1 MISYILTSS
10 HERNK
15 TATEHTALR
24 DKCGKL
30 PFNSS
35 KVLHTFSINTGLHGL
50 NTTDLQCWS
59 LGCPRSLHRDTEEK
73 KKVKKIV
80 CCNAFCLQ
88 SESVVRSRMHLP
100 KLLLCSHKRKSPV
113 NNTEQFAQALKL
125 SQVINYLQ

>member
-73 KKVKKIV
+73 KKSKKNRLLQRLLFAIGISRAISHASTKASIV
-80 CCNAFCLQ
+80 Q
-88 SESVVRSRMHLP
+88 S
-100 KLLLCSHKRKSPV
+100 
-113 NNTEQFAQALKL
+113 
-125 SQVINYLQ
+125 